1 MTTSPPDGSYV
12 CVGIDVSKDKLDVD
26 WSDDRPPFSA
36 DNTPDGHRLI
46 VQALL
51 PVGVH
56 RVVVEA
62 TGGYDRPIVAE
73 LAAAGLPVVV
83 VNPRQV
89 RDFARAT
96 GRLAKT
102 DAIDAKILA
111 LFAVAIQPP
120 LRPLE
125 DAQTQALAELLARRR
140 QLVQMRV
147 AEGNRLDQAQ
157 AKKVKQ
163 SIGKVIKVLDRQI
176 DDIDDDL
183 NKLIQGSPIWKV
195 REELLTSVKGVGT
208 TTARTLLAELPELGT
223 LSRQQ
228 IAALVGVAPFNRDS
242 GQFRGKRSIRG
253 GRSVVRSALYMATLV
268 AAQFNPVIR
277 SYYHRLQAA
286 GKRKKVALVACMRKL
301 LVTLNAILRTQKPWR
316 SPNVYA

>member
-1 MTTSPPDGSYV
+1 MTSVTDASKC

-26 WSDDRPPFSA
+26 WSDDRPPFST
-36 DNTPDGHRLI
+36 DNNPDGHRRI

-56 RVVVEA
+56 RIVVEA
-62 TGGYDRPIVAE
+62 TGGYDRAIVAE
-73 LAAAGLPVVV
+73 LAAAGLPVAV

-102 DAIDAKILA
+102 DAIDAKVLA

-125 DAQTQALAELLARRR
+125 DAQTRAFAELLARRR

-147 AEGNRLDQAQ
+147 AEGNRLAQ
-157 AKKVKQ
+157 ALGKKVRQ
-163 SIGKVIKVLDRQI
+163 SISKVIKVLDRQI
-176 DDIDDDL
+176 NDIDDDL
-183 NKLIQGSPIWKV
+183 NQLIQESSIWKV
-195 REELLTSVKGVGT
+195 KEELLTSVKGVGPA
-208 TTARTLLAELPELGT
+208 TARTLLAELPELGT

-228 IAALVGVAPFNRDS
+228 ITALVGVAPFNRDS
-242 GQFRGKRSIRG
+242 GQFRGKRMIRG
-253 GRSVVRSALYMATLV
+253 GRAVVRAALYMAALV
-268 AAQFNPVIR
+268 AKKFNPVFR
-277 SYYHRLQAA
+277 DYYLRLQAA
-286 GKRKKVALVACMRKL
+286 GKPKKVALVACMRKL
-301 LVTLNAILRTQKPWR
+301 LVLLNAILRTQKPWR
-316 SPNVYA
+316 SPYVYS